1 MSKKTETLQEIVN
14 REPDFHSSEEFII
27 IAVKKGSNEV
37 WHSHQ
42 GNPMH
47 LIQVLE
53 TSHESL
59 KKEVI
64 KGMLAKLSKMID
76 DEENEDDDPL
86 KMELAKAEAIQALKN
101 ITKH

>member
-1 MSKKTETLQEIVN
+1 MSKKNETLLQAIMRETEFQDVDDFLIIGIKGN
-14 REPDFHSSEEFII
+14 R
-27 IAVKKGSNEV
+27 V

-47 LIQVLE
+47 LIQAIE

-59 KKEVI
+59 KKEVL
-64 KGMLAKLSKMID
+64 KAMMAKISKMIE
-76 DEENEDDDPL
+76 DEDAEDDPI
-86 KMELAKAEAIQALKN
+86 KMELAKAEALQALKN

>member
-1 MSKKTETLQEIVN
+1 MSKKNETLLQAIMRETEFQDADDFLIISIKGN
-14 REPDFHSSEEFII
+14 R
-27 IAVKKGSNEV
+27 V

-47 LIQVLE
+47 LIQAIE

-59 KKEVI
+59 KKEVL
-64 KGMLAKLSKMID
+64 KAMMAKISKMIE
-76 DEENEDDDPL
+76 DEESEDDDPL
-86 KMELAKAEAIQALKN
+86 KMELAKVEALKALKN

>member
-1 MSKKTETLQEIVN
+1 MTTKSLRQAIN
-14 REPDFHSSEEFII
+14 DEPDFHNSEEFVV

-47 LIQVLE
+47 LIQVIE

-59 KKEVI
+59 KKEVLKAMI
-64 KGMLAKLSKMID
+64 EKLSNMID
-76 DEENEDDDPL
+76 DEDDDPI
-86 KMELAKAEAIQALKN
+86 KMDLAKAETIQALKN

>member
-1 MSKKTETLQEIVN
+1 MKQKETLLKAIQD
-14 REPDFHSSEEFII
+14 EPDYQACQEYII
-27 IAVKKGSNEV
+27 IAINPDNTV

-53 TSHESL
+53 TSHDSL
-59 KKEVI
+59 KKEVL
-64 KGMLAKLSKMID
+64 KAMMAKISKMIE
-76 DEENEDDDPL
+76 DEESEDDDPL
-86 KMELAKAEAIQALKN
+86 KMELAKAEALKALKN

>member
-1 MSKKTETLQEIVN
+1 MSKKNETLLQAITRETEFQDVDDFLIIGIKGN
-14 REPDFHSSEEFII
+14 R
-27 IAVKKGSNEV
+27 V

-47 LIQVLE
+47 LIQAIE

-59 KKEVI
+59 KKEVL
-64 KGMLAKLSKMID
+64 KAMMAKISKMIE
-76 DEENEDDDPL
+76 DEDAEDDPI
-86 KMELAKAEAIQALKN
+86 KMELAKAEALQALKN

>member
-1 MSKKTETLQEIVN
+1 MSKKTETLREIVN

-64 KGMLAKLSKMID
+64 KGMLAKISKMIE
-76 DEENEDDDPL
+76 DEDAEDDPI
-86 KMELAKAEAIQALKN
+86 KMELAKAEAIQALKK

>member
-1 MSKKTETLQEIVN
+1 MKQKETLLKAIQN
-14 REPDFHSSEEFII
+14 EPDYQACQEYII
-27 IAVKKGSNEV
+27 IAINPDKTV
-37 WHSHQ
+37 WHSHH

-53 TSHESL
+53 TIHESL

-76 DEENEDDDPL
+76 DEENEADDPH

>member
-1 MSKKTETLQEIVN
+1 MSKKTETLLQAIMRETEFQDVDDFLIIGIKGN
-14 REPDFHSSEEFII
+14 R
-27 IAVKKGSNEV
+27 V

-47 LIQVLE
+47 LIQAVE

-59 KKEVI
+59 KKEVL
-64 KGMLAKLSKMID
+64 KAMMAKISKMIE
-76 DEENEDDDPL
+76 DEDAEDDPI
-86 KMELAKAEAIQALKN
+86 KMELAKAEALQALKN